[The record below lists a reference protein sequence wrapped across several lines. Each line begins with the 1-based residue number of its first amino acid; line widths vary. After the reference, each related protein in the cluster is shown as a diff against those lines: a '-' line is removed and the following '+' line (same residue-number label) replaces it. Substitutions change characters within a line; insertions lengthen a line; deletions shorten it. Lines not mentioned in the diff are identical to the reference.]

1 MFASTKILVREAM
14 QQRESCNCE
23 TANRSSAMLGS
34 SRDCTSHVKI
44 FMSRKILLKFW
55 FLNQLFLLRRILG
68 GLACLSTIQYFII
81 HRRRIQHYHDDYQH
95 VFVSLSSIREKPF
108 LLVKRNEK
116 LNEPRAHAW
125 FGAIAKDDEEGA
137 MLLGGWLWS

>member
-1 MFASTKILVREAM
+1 MFASTKILVREAL
-14 QQRESCNCE
+14 QQRESCNGE

-55 FLNQLFLLRRILG
+55 FLNQLFLFWRILG
-68 GLACLSTIQYFII
+68 AWRAYRLFNILSFTGGGFNITTTIINMFSFL
-81 HRRRIQHYHDDYQH
+81 YHP
-95 VFVSLSSIREKPF
+95 SEKNLF